1 MSIAPQPRD
10 RRPAD
15 AHSEKSPASAG
26 RDHWASLLFQAA
38 GDAAETRRRIAVR
51 DEQIQRLTDVATAE
65 WHWNHSQHELD
76 FLIYFDRRDSTQL
89 RAIELTQVDGE
100 LPTPYQ
106 RLRFEEELETEIAAA
121 DELLEHLVA
130 RAAEAS
136 WPS

>member
-1 MSIAPQPRD
+1 MSTAPQPRD
-10 RRPAD
+10 RGAP
-15 AHSEKSPASAG
+15 SEKSATSAG

-38 GDAAETRRRIAVR
+38 GDAAETRRRIAAR
-51 DEQIQRLTDVATAE
+51 EEQIQRLTDVATAD

-76 FLIYFDRRDSTQL
+76 FVLYFDRHDSTQL
-89 RAIELTQVDGE
+89 RAIELTEVDGE

-121 DELLEHLVA
+121 DELLERLVA
-130 RAAEAS
+130 RSADAS